1 MSRPIALRAAFAA
14 IALLAGGAA
23 ILTACSEAA
32 PHAATPEATATAPRE
47 AAAPVATPEA
57 TATAPR
63 EAAAPVANPS
73 PTPAQQAA
81 APTASPS
88 PSPAPAPPDPT
99 PTPTASPPT
108 GSRTVVVTTR
118 EEEAEGETKGSG
130 ELTPPDP
137 KPPRTD
143 PQPAAA
149 AARAADAATPEQ
161 EERPYTWY
169 DGDRTRKVW
178 LESDGAEPV
187 FRTESGAV
195 MTLPGGVVLVLDA
208 SWDEAAVEGFFAE
221 HGIARSS
228 VTEQSFGANAYLVD
242 TEPGLPS
249 LELANALAVQD
260 GVRISS
266 PNWRREV
273 ETR

>member
-1 MSRPIALRAAFAA
+1 MRRLVLPSAAFVA
-14 IALLAGGAA
+14 IVLLAGGAA
-23 ILTACSEAA
+23 ILTACSEPA
-32 PHAATPEATATAPRE
+32 PPTATSEPTATAPRE
-47 AAAPVATPEA
+47 TAAP
-57 TATAPR
+57 
-63 EAAAPVANPS
+63 AASPS
-73 PTPAQQAA
+73 PPPAQQAA
-81 APTASPS
+81 ATTPSPS
-88 PSPAPAPPDPT
+88 PSPAPTTAEPT
-99 PTPTASPPT
+99 STPTASPPT

-118 EEEAEGETKGSG
+118 EEEAEGEAKGSG
-130 ELTPPDP
+130 GLRPSDP

-149 AARAADAATPEQ
+149 AARAADAATPEK

-169 DGDRTRKVW
+169 DGDRIRKVW
-178 LESDGAEPV
+178 LHSDGAEPV
-187 FRTESGAV
+187 FRTESGAL

-208 SWDEAAVEGFFAE
+208 SWDEATVEGFFAE

-228 VTEQSFGANAYLVD
+228 VTEQSFGANAFLVD
-242 TEPGLPS
+242 TEPGFPS
-249 LELANALAVQD
+249 LELANTLAVQD

>member
-1 MSRPIALRAAFAA
+1 MRRLVLPSAAFVA
-14 IALLAGGAA
+14 IVLLAGGAA
-23 ILTACSEAA
+23 ILTACSEPA
-32 PHAATPEATATAPRE
+32 PPTATSEP
-47 AAAPVATPEA
+47 

-73 PTPAQQAA
+73 PPPAQQAA
-81 APTASPS
+81 ATTPSPS
-88 PSPAPAPPDPT
+88 PSPAPTPAEPT
-99 PTPTASPPT
+99 STPTASPPT

-118 EEEAEGETKGSG
+118 EEEAEGEAKGSG
-130 ELTPPDP
+130 GLRPSDP

-149 AARAADAATPEQ
+149 AARAADADTPDK

-178 LESDGAEPV
+178 LHSDGVEPV
-187 FRTESGAV
+187 FRTESGAL
-195 MTLPGGVVLVLDA
+195 MTLPGGVILVLDA
-208 SWDEAAVEGFFAE
+208 SWDGAAVSAFFAQ

-228 VTEQSFGANAYLVD
+228 VTEQSFGANAFLVD

>member
-1 MSRPIALRAAFAA
+1 MRRLVLLSAAFAA
-14 IALLAGGAA
+14 IALLASSSVV
-23 ILTACSEAA
+23 LTACSKSDPAGT
-32 PHAATPEATATAPRE
+32 ATPPQTSATPGATAT
-47 AAAPVATPEA
+47 
-57 TATAPR
+57 
-63 EAAAPVANPS
+63 
-73 PTPAQQAA
+73 
-81 APTASPS
+81 PTASPS
-88 PSPAPAPPDPT
+88 PEPTPTPSQHTAAPTASATPTPAPAPTTAEPT

-118 EEEAEGETKGSG
+118 EEGAEEEAKGSG
-130 ELTPPDP
+130 GLAPSDP

-149 AARAADAATPEQ
+149 AARAADAGTPEK
-161 EERPYTWY
+161 EERPYIWY
-169 DGDRTRKVW
+169 DGDRIRKVW
-178 LESDGAEPV
+178 LHSDGAEPV
-187 FRTESGAV
+187 FRTESGAL

-221 HGIARSS
+221 HGIVQSS
-228 VTEQSFGANAYLVD
+228 VTEQSFGANAFLVD
-242 TEPGLPS
+242 TEPGFPS

>member
-1 MSRPIALRAAFAA
+1 MRISSLSL
-14 IALLAGGAA
+14 LLAAALTAASVLVACSGAA
-23 ILTACSEAA
+23 DD
-32 PHAATPEATATAPRE
+32 PPPPPAT
-47 AAAPVATPEA
+47 
-57 TATAPR
+57 
-63 EAAAPVANPS
+63 
-73 PTPAQQAA
+73 
-81 APTASPS
+81 
-88 PSPAPAPPDPT
+88 PAPAST

-118 EEEAEGETKGSG
+118 EEGVEEEAKGSG
-130 ELTPPDP
+130 GLAPSDP

-149 AARAADAATPEQ
+149 AARAADAGTPEK

-169 DGDRTRKVW
+169 DGDRIRKVW
-178 LESDGAEPV
+178 LHSDGAEPV
-187 FRTESGAV
+187 FRTESGAL

-208 SWDEAAVEGFFAE
+208 SWDEVAVEGFFAQ
-221 HGIARSS
+221 HGIAQSS
-228 VTEQSFGANAYLVD
+228 VTEQSFGANAFLVD
-242 TEPGLPS
+242 TEPGFPS
-249 LELANALAVQD
+249 LELANTLAVQD

>member
-1 MSRPIALRAAFAA
+1 MRRLVLPSAAFAA
-14 IALLAGGAA
+14 IVLLAGGAA
-23 ILTACSEAA
+23 ILTACSEPA
-32 PHAATPEATATAPRE
+32 PPTATSEPTATAPRE
-47 AAAPVATPEA
+47 TAAPVAS
-57 TATAPR
+57 
-63 EAAAPVANPS
+63 PS

-81 APTASPS
+81 APVAS
-88 PSPAPAPPDPT
+88 PSPAPAPTTAEPT
-99 PTPTASPPT
+99 PTPTASPAT

-118 EEEAEGETKGSG
+118 EEGVEEEAKGSG
-130 ELTPPDP
+130 GLTPTDP
-137 KPPRTD
+137 KPPRTEST
-143 PQPAAA
+143 PTAAPV
-149 AARAADAATPEQ
+149 AARAADAGTPEK

-169 DGDRTRKVW
+169 DGDRIRKVW
-178 LESDGAEPV
+178 LHSDGAEPV
-187 FRTESGAV
+187 FRTESGEL

-228 VTEQSFGANAYLVD
+228 VTEQSFGANAFLVD
-242 TEPGLPS
+242 TEPGFPS
-249 LELANALAVQD
+249 LELANTLAMQD

>member
-1 MSRPIALRAAFAA
+1 MRRLVLPSAAFVA
-14 IALLAGGAA
+14 IVLLASSSVV
-23 ILTACSEAA
+23 LTACSEPA
-32 PHAATPEATATAPRE
+32 PPTATSEPTATAPRE
-47 AAAPVATPEA
+47 AAAPT
-57 TATAPR
+57 
-63 EAAAPVANPS
+63 PS
-73 PTPAQQAA
+73 PSPPPAATTP
-81 APTASPS
+81 SPS
-88 PSPAPAPPDPT
+88 PSPAPTSAEPT
-99 PTPTASPPT
+99 STPTASPPT

-118 EEEAEGETKGSG
+118 EEGVEEEAKGSG
-130 ELTPPDP
+130 GLAPSDP

-149 AARAADAATPEQ
+149 AARAADAGTPEK

-169 DGDRTRKVW
+169 DGDRIRKVW
-178 LESDGAEPV
+178 LHSDGAEPV
-187 FRTESGAV
+187 FRTESGAL

-221 HGIARSS
+221 HGIARSG
-228 VTEQSFGANAYLVD
+228 VTEQSFGANAFLVD
-242 TEPGLPS
+242 TERGLPS
-249 LELANALAVQD
+249 LELANTLAVQD

>member
-1 MSRPIALRAAFAA
+1 MRRLVLPSAAFAA
-14 IALLAGGAA
+14 IVLLASSSVV
-23 ILTACSEAA
+23 LMACSAPAA
-32 PHAATPEATATAPRE
+32 PTATPEPTATAPRE
-47 AAAPVATPEA
+47 AAAP
-57 TATAPR
+57 TAS
-63 EAAAPVANPS
+63 PS
-73 PTPAQQAA
+73 PEPTPTPSQHTA
-81 APTASPS
+81 APTASATPT
-88 PSPAPAPPDPT
+88 PAPAPATPEPT
-99 PTPTASPPT
+99 STPTASPAT

-118 EEEAEGETKGSG
+118 EEGVEEEAKGSG
-130 ELTPPDP
+130 GLAPSDP

-149 AARAADAATPEQ
+149 AARAADAGTPDKEEQ
-161 EERPYTWY
+161 PYTWY

-178 LESDGAEPV
+178 LDSAGAEPV
-187 FRTESGAV
+187 FRTESGEL

-208 SWDEAAVEGFFAE
+208 SWDEAAVDAFFAQ
-221 HGIARSS
+221 HGIARSD
-228 VTEQSFGANAYLVD
+228 VTEQSFGANAFLVD

-249 LELANALAVQD
+249 LDLANTLAVQD

>member
-1 MSRPIALRAAFAA
+1 MRRLVLPSAAFVA
-14 IALLAGGAA
+14 IVLLAGGAA
-23 ILTACSEAA
+23 ILTACSEPA
-32 PHAATPEATATAPRE
+32 PPTATPEPTATAPRE
-47 AAAPVATPEA
+47 TAAPVAS
-57 TATAPR
+57 
-63 EAAAPVANPS
+63 PS
-73 PTPAQQAA
+73 PPPAQQAA

-88 PSPAPAPPDPT
+88 PTPAPTTAEPT
-99 PTPTASPPT
+99 STSTASPPA

-118 EEEAEGETKGSG
+118 EEEADSDSKDFTGLRPS
-130 ELTPPDP
+130 DP
-137 KPPRTD
+137 KPPRTSS
-143 PQPAAA
+143 QPAAA

-161 EERPYTWY
+161 EKRPYTWY
-169 DGDRTRKVW
+169 DGDRIRKVW

-187 FRTESGAV
+187 FRTESGAL

-208 SWDEAAVEGFFAE
+208 SWDEATVEGFFAR
-221 HGIARSS
+221 HGIVRSS
-228 VTEQSFGANAYLVD
+228 VTEQSFGANAFLVD

-249 LELANALAVQD
+249 LELANTLAVQD